1 MSTPRKDVVTH
12 VLLAHATYDGY
23 SFMFPKNTGIVV
35 KSRVDD
41 YKNKKSVYNAQFND
55 SRTNT
60 THEIQFD
67 AFTLKNLDWKDVGS
81 KNHNISLNI
90 ESIAIELPA
99 NPEF

>member
-1 MSTPRKDVVTH
+1 MSTQRKDVVTH

-23 SFMFPKNTGIVV
+23 SFMYPKGGAIVV

-55 SRTNT
+55 PRSNT

-67 AFTLKNLDWKDVGS
+67 TLSLKNLDWNESGG
-81 KNHNISLNI
+81 NHNISLNI
-90 ESIAIELPA
+90 ESITVEIPA